1 MNDGNSA
8 NRKRWKAYVDK
19 IANLVSEESRV
30 GTSSFNA
37 GIRSREESELSG
49 FAQWDSVRG
58 FTHPVYKR
66 LTCTGARENIDQDQH
81 GAPRV
86 RYAAADLRS
95 SVSGSDTLSGQ
106 AVGLDGI

>member
-1 MNDGNSA
+1 M
-8 NRKRWKAYVDK
+8 
-19 IANLVSEESRV
+19 
-30 GTSSFNA
+30 
-37 GIRSREESELSG
+37 GIRKEWEQDCSMLESVPEKLSELPR
-49 FAQWDSVRG
+49 FAQWDNVRG
-58 FTHPVYKR
+58 STHPIYKR
-66 LTCTGARENIDQDQH
+66 LTCTGARENIHQDQY